1 MRPYGRYSVPADIL
15 CDYTEAWTIRYPTK
29 IGVVV
34 VLVHTL
40 GADVPLGTLN
50 SIIKKASLK

>member
-1 MRPYGRYSVPADIL
+1 L